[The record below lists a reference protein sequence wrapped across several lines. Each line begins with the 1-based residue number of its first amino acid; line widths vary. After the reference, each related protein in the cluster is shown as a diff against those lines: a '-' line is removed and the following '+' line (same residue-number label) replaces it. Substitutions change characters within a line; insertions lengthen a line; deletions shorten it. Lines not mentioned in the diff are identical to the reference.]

1 MSRIVT
7 IKHECGCVSEK
18 DRERWVILCPKH
30 DDEER
35 LYRIEAAR
43 GHAELHLAQLR
54 RELA

>member
-7 IKHECGCVSEK
+7 VKHECGCVSEK

-43 GHAELHLAQLR
+43 GHALLREQELR